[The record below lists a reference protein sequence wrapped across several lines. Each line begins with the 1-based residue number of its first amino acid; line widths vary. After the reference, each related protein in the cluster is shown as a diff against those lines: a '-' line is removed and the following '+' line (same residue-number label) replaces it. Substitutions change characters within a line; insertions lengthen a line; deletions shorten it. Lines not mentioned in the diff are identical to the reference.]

1 MAEPTE
7 NNLSTL
13 YLPSVASTQPTEE
26 EVAAENE
33 RRRQLALE
41 YGLTGKRLSDKDIA
55 FQQAALLSKIFDSG
69 TTALSKRAGLRTLAP
84 EQMADGGEIEPSII
98 RQILNKIPE
107 HNEQELMD
115 EYYGEY
121 PEKTTDTALGIL
133 SAFPAANIAKLFGLM
148 KSGKLAKESAKAFP
162 NMLKD
167 PAMKPFLQLLGLGGA
182 KLDTGLK
189 MRERIEAEEMADGGE
204 IDPYSML
211 DPNPDLSTI
220 PDTPKLDAVAKFFL
234 PVTEEGELSKGDLA
248 FEMASSFPM
257 LFWMKGLKLGSKG
270 YKQAGKIQDE
280 IEDLKDLVTR
290 EKINAPTDGAPAT
303 NAAFRA
309 QQNIGR
315 KENELLRLVR
325 EQDPKYA
332 DLVEEASRRRVMD
345 LTQKADP
352 LYDNKIKSG
361 IMTAVNQGGD
371 ELFDIA
377 GNLKDPKYNK
387 ILEEGYRK
395 NRNIAN
401 EGIGSLQKL
410 IKDALTKKPD

>member
-1 MAEPTE
+1 MAEP
-7 NNLSTL
+7 
-13 YLPSVASTQPTEE
+13 
-26 EVAAENE
+26 
-33 RRRQLALE
+33 
-41 YGLTGKRLSDKDIA
+41 
-55 FQQAALLSKIFDSG
+55 QQ
-69 TTALSKRAGLRTLAP
+69 TGLRTLAP
-84 EQMADGGEIEPSII
+84 EQGEPSII

-107 HNEQELMD
+107 HNEQAMAD

-121 PEKTTDTALGIL
+121 PEKTTDTAIGIL
-133 SAFPAANIAKLFGLM
+133 SAFPVTGIARMGNFIRNQMIHKSNMVKGAERLDRLTDIPGLPKRYNRSYYQGPKPSPYEPSEIAKIY
-148 KSGKLAKESAKAFP
+148 P
-162 NMLKD
+162 NMFKD
-167 PAMKPFLQLLGLGGA
+167 PAMLPFFQSLGLFMG
-182 KLDTGLK
+182 K
-189 MRERIEAEEMADGGE
+189 MGVEDQKRARRKIEAEEMGLDSLYDHPELQKKADGGE
-204 IDPYSML
+204 IDPFSML
-211 DPNPDLSTI
+211 DPNPDLDSI
-220 PDTPKLDAVAKFFL
+220 PDTPKLDSIAKFFL

-248 FEMASSFPM
+248 FEMASMFPM

>member
-1 MAEPTE
+1 MAELTE
-7 NNLSTL
+7 NGI
-13 YLPSVASTQPTEE
+13 
-26 EVAAENE
+26 
-33 RRRQLALE
+33 LE
-41 YGLTGKRLSDKDIA
+41 YLESVRAPENAETFTEVQTGLGREGFRKFIPDPTQVADFLNFPKKE
-55 FQQAALLSKIFDSG
+55 
-69 TTALSKRAGLRTLAP
+69 GLRTLAP
-84 EQMADGGEIEPSII
+84 EQGEPSII

-107 HNEQELMD
+107 HNEQAMAD

-121 PEKTTDTALGIL
+121 PEKTTDTAIGIL
-133 SAFPAANIAKLFGLM
+133 SAFPAANMARLFGLM

-204 IDPYSML
+204 IDPFSML

-220 PDTPKLDAVAKFFL
+220 PDTPKLDSIAKFFL

-257 LFWMKGLKLGSKG
+257 LFWMKGLKLGTKG

-303 NAAFRA
+303 NAVFRA
-309 QQNIGR
+309 QQKIGR

-332 DLVEEASRRRVMD
+332 DLVEEASRRRIMD

>member
-1 MAEPTE
+1 MAELTE
-7 NNLSTL
+7 NGI
-13 YLPSVASTQPTEE
+13 
-26 EVAAENE
+26 
-33 RRRQLALE
+33 LE
-41 YGLTGKRLSDKDIA
+41 YLESVRAPENAETFTEVQTGLGREGFRKFIPDPTQVADFLNFPKKE
-55 FQQAALLSKIFDSG
+55 
-69 TTALSKRAGLRTLAP
+69 GLRTLAP
-84 EQMADGGEIEPSII
+84 EQGEPSII

-107 HNEQELMD
+107 HNEQAMAD

-121 PEKTTDTALGIL
+121 PEKTTDTAIGIL
-133 SAFPAANIAKLFGLM
+133 SAFPAANIARLFGLM

-189 MRERIEAEEMADGGE
+189 MRERIEAEEMADGGA
-204 IDPYSML
+204 IDPFSML

-220 PDTPKLDAVAKFFL
+220 PDTPTLDSLAKFFL

-257 LFWMKGLKLGSKG
+257 LFWMKGLKLGTKG

-303 NAAFRA
+303 NAVFRA
-309 QQNIGR
+309 QQKIGR

-332 DLVEEASRRRVMD
+332 DLVEEASRRRIMD